1 MVKSAK
7 MKTTTTMM
15 MMWMMV
21 IVVMIVIKPA
31 DARVNLTAGRTFMR
45 DEWFSVKYQSQA
57 LEPHE
62 RYYFEQVV
70 AHIQLLTLSLFPN
83 PIIKSGSEEREKYT

>member
-7 MKTTTTMM
+7 MKTTTTMVLVM
-15 MMWMMV
+15 
-21 IVVMIVIKPA
+21 VMIVMMIAIKPA

-45 DEWFSVKYQSQA
+45 DEWFSAKYQSQA

-70 AHIQLLTLSLFPN
+70 AHIQLLKFSLFPV
-83 PIIKSGSEEREKYT
+83 IKSGSEEIETYT